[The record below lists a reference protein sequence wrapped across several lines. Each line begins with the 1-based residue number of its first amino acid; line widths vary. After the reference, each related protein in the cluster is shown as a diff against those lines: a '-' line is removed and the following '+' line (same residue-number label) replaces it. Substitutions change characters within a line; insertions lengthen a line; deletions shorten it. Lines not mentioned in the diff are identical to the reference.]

1 MRFTKF
7 LLVYSIGYLAAILI
21 TYFLFDWYSLT
32 FVVGSLMGI
41 GLFAV
46 ILKGLLRRGS

>member
-21 TYFLFDWYSLT
+21 AYVLFDWYSLT
-32 FVVGSLMGI
+32 FVIGSLMGI
-41 GLFAV
+41 GLLAV
-46 ILKGLLRRGS
+46 IQRSFKKR